1 MYGQQVNYGQ
11 AGVPSEAQLRARL
24 AELQRNIS
32 NPNIPADVKQNLMIE
47 REQILATLRNM
58 MGAMNQQSPQTYGT
72 PQPQYGMPQ
81 QQTYTAPQPQPM
93 YGAPQPQYG
102 IPQQQTYGG
111 NRQGFNSQQPQ
122 QQFTPQYNAPQ
133 NVEGSRYARNVNT
146 QPVQQPQPQVQE
158 PIQQPVEQT
167 RPQPQVTKTKGTKM
181 KMNTADIK
189 INKYDPSIQ
198 LTVINDN
205 TDIITGMLSTGVITL
220 TYIPKLLPSKVIST
234 EDILKTINPKVNKSL
249 DEKANAISTLLNNTN
264 GNDSK
269 VLIKWNDMLTKLV
282 NDYFKYKKIPLEID
296 TFIEDIGELEN
307 GMDPMEIDDDLY
319 SKIETGLSEIRAFLN
334 SVYFKY
340 EKKEYKNGGDNIT
353 ALIEEYLNKGLII
366 LPAIKLYAKVNAVLE
381 DNTYI
386 PKDDELYNT
395 LYSIYDD
402 ANELYIIDN
411 THTIFILSLAPGR
424 ININKID

>member
-47 REQILATLRNM
+47 REQIIATLRNM
-58 MGAMNQQSPQTYGT
+58 MSAMNQQSPQTYGA
-72 PQPQYGMPQ
+72 PQ
-81 QQTYTAPQPQPM
+81 QQQYGIPQQQQQL
-93 YGAPQPQYG
+93 YSTPQPQYG
-102 IPQQQTYGG
+102 IPQPAYGQPTYGTPQPTYGG

-122 QQFTPQYNAPQ
+122 QQCAPQYNAPQ

-146 QPVQQPQPQVQE
+146 QPVQQQQQVQE
-158 PIQQPVEQT
+158 PVEQT
-167 RPQPQVTKTKGTKM
+167 RPQPQITKTKGTKM

-205 TDIITGMLSTGVITL
+205 TDIITGMLATGIMTL
-220 TYIPKLLPSKVIST
+220 TYIPKLVPSKNIT
-234 EDILKTINPKVNKSL
+234 TNDILKTINPKVNKSL
-249 DEKANAISTLLNNTN
+249 AEKANAISTLLNNTN

-269 VLIKWNDMLTKLV
+269 VLIKWNDILTKLI

-296 TFIEDIGELEN
+296 TFIEDIAELEN
-307 GMDPMEIDDDLY
+307 GLDPMEIDDDLY

-353 ALIEEYLNKGLII
+353 VLIEEYLSKGLVI
-366 LPAIKLYAKVNAVLE
+366 LPDIKLYAKVNAVLE

-386 PKDDELYNT
+386 PKDDELYDI
-395 LYSIYDD
+395 LYTIYED
-402 ANELYIIDN
+402 ANELYIIDS
-411 THTIFILSLAPGR
+411 THNIFILSLAPGR